1 MKAGQLFLFKIY
13 QKVGN
18 YKNEK
23 QKNIIIAADMY
34 ADVFSD
40 SLQ

>member
-23 QKNIIIAADMY
+23 QKNVIFVAGMY
-34 ADVFSD
+34 SDVFGD